1 MDCPF
6 DSMTM
11 DQSVERIVDW
21 CRGDREPRTVVTMN
35 AGLLVLMRKNRALA
49 DACRAG
55 DLILADGMSVF
66 LLSHLIGRPLAE
78 RVAGIDLMAALLRQ
92 GQKKKLRVFFL
103 GAKEDVVS
111 SLVSQCARDYPGL
124 TIAGYRNGYFA
135 EADHPEVI
143 EQIRASSADMLFIGM
158 SSPFKE
164 TWAERHRDAL
174 GVPVLMGVGG
184 SFDVLSG
191 FVPRAPRFMQKLCME
206 WLWRLL
212 MEPRRMWKR
221 YLVTNTL
228 FIKRAVCEFV
238 QGRQS

>member
-11 DQSVERIVDW
+11 DQSVEHIVAW
-21 CRGDREPRTVVTMN
+21 CRGDRTPRTVVTMN
-35 AGLLVLMRKNRALA
+35 ASLLVMMHRDRKLA

-66 LLSHLIGRPLAE
+66 LLSYLIGRPLAE
-78 RVAGIDLMAALLRQ
+78 RVTGIDLMAALLRQ

-103 GAKEDVVS
+103 GAKEEVVS
-111 SLVSQCARDYPGL
+111 TLVRQCALDYPDL
-124 TIAGYRNGYFA
+124 TVAGYRNGYFA

-143 EQIRASSADMLFIGM
+143 EQIRASRADMLFIGM
-158 SSPFKE
+158 TSPFKE
-164 TWAERHRDAL
+164 AWAERHRDAL
-174 GVPVLMGVGG
+174 GVPVVMGVGG

-206 WLWRLL
+206 WLWRVL

-228 FIKRAVCEFV
+228 FIKRAMREFV
-238 QGRQS
+238 SARLS